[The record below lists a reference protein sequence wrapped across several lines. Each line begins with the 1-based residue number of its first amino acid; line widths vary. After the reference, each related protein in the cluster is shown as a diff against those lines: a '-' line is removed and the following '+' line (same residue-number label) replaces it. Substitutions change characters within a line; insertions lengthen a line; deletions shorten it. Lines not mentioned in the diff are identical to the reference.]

1 MLVAIDESEAETH
14 RRAEADNIN
23 INKTTKI
30 KIGGYNYDLLS
41 NNMLDNSHLKLEDI
55 EFLDLNYSLF
65 Q

>member
-30 KIGGYNYDLLS
+30 EIGGYNYDLLS
-41 NNMLDNSHLKLEDI
+41 NNA
-55 EFLDLNYSLF
+55 
-65 Q
+65 